1 MRLYICIW
9 QKLRVFISQ
18 NNVIEFLVLTFG
30 FSNCPFIERQQ
41 SEGPAFM
48 PGPELK
54 LCLPYTSQSQSFVPR
69 RALKLQLPA
78 SWNL

>member
-18 NNVIEFLVLTFG
+18 NNVIEFLVLTFS
-30 FSNCPFIERQQ
+30 FSNYPFIERQQ
-41 SEGPAFM
+41 SEGPAVM

-54 LCLPYTSQSQSFVPR
+54 LSACLTQV
-69 RALKLQLPA
+69 KA
-78 SWNL
+78 SLLYPGEL